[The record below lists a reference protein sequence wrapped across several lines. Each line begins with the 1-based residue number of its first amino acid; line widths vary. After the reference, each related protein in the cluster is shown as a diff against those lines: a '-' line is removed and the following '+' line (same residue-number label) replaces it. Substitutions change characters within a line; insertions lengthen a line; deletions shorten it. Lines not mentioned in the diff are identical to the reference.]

1 MYAIESEA
9 GTEQADHSVS
19 TSRVVPMGI
28 SACALMIAVDYLFS
42 GNWSGAPY
50 YFLAGLT
57 LALTAFLGRK
67 ARSRKT
73 ISGSKTGEDM
83 LNTAANVHSQERT

>member
-1 MYAIESEA
+1 MYVVESEA

-28 SACALMIAVDYLFS
+28 SACALMIAVDYLLS

-50 YFLAGLT
+50 FFLAGLV
-57 LALTAFLGRK
+57 LALTAYLGRK
-67 ARSRKT
+67 AKRRKRT
-73 ISGSKTGEDM
+73 SSYKTKENNPAKLTG
-83 LNTAANVHSQERT
+83 VHSQEKA